1 MTRKIFVNT
10 SGQIDSTTPETIV
23 HDKSGVA
30 GRGTPGAY
38 SASHDMIGGL
48 TVAWQQDRGNNLSSD
63 IFAQQLGNGAVLG
76 VNGNLLADIDDA
88 QIIED
93 QDFSVVFDFSLMSV
107 LRPFINLLPF
117 LSDSAVTAS
126 VLEDTLLIDFPEN
139 WNGDLMVDF
148 IADWI
153 DLPLPNDTTRFTVNV
168 TPTQDPP
175 QAFEWASAAVDSINI
190 TQLNTLD
197 SYTLE
202 WTESA
207 DVDKDTIDYIIYA
220 TIGQYPLEEVDD
232 TTGLSYPILYQDIA
246 EEAFRDVPGN
256 NVTIRFSVWA
266 HDGTDSLKIG
276 GEDRVLYVNRYEYLD
291 VEDSTIPSDFALH
304 GNYPNPFNPATQIRF
319 DLPNKNDV
327 NINIYNMLGQRV
339 KVFSMPNTP
348 AGTHTITWNA
358 TNQSGQPLSAGVYL
372 YQMISE
378 DFVKTRKM
386 ILLK

>member
-1 MTRKIFVNT
+1 M
-10 SGQIDSTTPETIV
+10 
-23 HDKSGVA
+23 
-30 GRGTPGAY
+30 
-38 SASHDMIGGL
+38 
-48 TVAWQQDRGNNLSSD
+48 
-63 IFAQQLGNGAVLG
+63 
-76 VNGNLLADIDDA
+76 
-88 QIIED
+88 
-93 QDFSVVFDFSLMSV
+93 
-107 LRPFINLLPF
+107 
-117 LSDSAVTAS
+117 
-126 VLEDTLLIDFPEN
+126 IDFPEN

-153 DLPLPNDTTRFTVNV
+153 DLPLPNDTTRFTINV

-207 DVDKDTIDYIIYA
+207 DVDQDTIDYIIYA
-220 TIGQYPLEEVDD
+220 TIGQYPSEEIDD

-246 EEAFRDVPGN
+246 EEAFQGLPGN

-304 GNYPNPFNPATQIRF
+304 GNYPNPFNPTTQIRF

-327 NINIYNMLGQRV
+327 NINIYNMLGQKV

-372 YQMISE
+372 YQMIAE